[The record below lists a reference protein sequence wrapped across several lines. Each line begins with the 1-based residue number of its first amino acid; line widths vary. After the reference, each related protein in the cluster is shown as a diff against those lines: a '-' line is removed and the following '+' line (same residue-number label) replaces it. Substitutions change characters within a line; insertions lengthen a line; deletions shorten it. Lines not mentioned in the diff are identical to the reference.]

1 MNWWLRSKDLGDG
14 MRRWMAAMVVAL
26 SAALGGLAVA
36 DEPPAINPFGPRPAA
51 RSDGLPGVL
60 ELSDGSLRIGEI
72 FLTRDAKLKIYDP
85 KTKRFRQVPLEE
97 VRRIECHVQKEW
109 LEREWRFRE
118 AASNEKVYTGRT
130 YPARIYE
137 HTVTLRDGT
146 SIRGPLS
153 APIYVREAE
162 SKKPQRFLLHKRDK
176 GPIGTTLKELIYVR
190 RVELGK
196 KAVERA
202 RETRRRTSG
211 SPVEA
216 PKAEKR
222 R

>member
-1 MNWWLRSKDLGDG
+1 MDWWPRSKDLGNG
-14 MRRWMAAMVVAL
+14 TRRWMAAMVLAV
-26 SAALGGLAVA
+26 SAVLGGFTVA
-36 DEPPAINPFGPRPAA
+36 DEPPTINPFGPRPAA

-60 ELSDGSLRIGEI
+60 ELSDGSLHIGEI

-85 KTKRFRQVPLEE
+85 KTKKFREVPLEN

-130 YPARIYE
+130 YPASIYE

-162 SKKPQRFLLHKRDK
+162 SEKPRRFLLRKRDK
-176 GPIGTTLKELIYVR
+176 GPIGTTLKALIYVR
-190 RVELGK
+190 RIELGK

-202 RETRRRTSG
+202 RETRRPTSG
-211 SPVEA
+211 SPVEP

-222 R
+222 H

>member
-1 MNWWLRSKDLGDG
+1 
-14 MRRWMAAMVVAL
+14 MATIVLAL
-26 SAALGGLAVA
+26 SAALGGFAVA

-51 RSDGLPGVL
+51 RLDGLPGVL

-85 KTKRFRQVPLEE
+85 KTKKFREIPLKE
-97 VRRIECHVQKEW
+97 VHRIECHIQKEW

-202 RETRRRTSG
+202 RETRRQTSD
-211 SPVEA
+211 SPVEV